1 MKLSI
6 LQQYI
11 LAFMGLTL
19 VVLSASLGVSSW
31 TFEQGFLSYVND
43 LEELR
48 LERVRLAVEAEYQRS
63 DGNWNSLTSRRLEQ
77 LLLEAVPDV
86 PDNAPGQARR
96 PPPPPGPGDG
106 MGPPPGRGRLAQP
119 PTAVYDTAGT
129 RVAGLPLEDIDG
141 ELNRVPI
148 VVGGVPVGELR
159 SALRHQ
165 LGSPEEEAFLQQQVR
180 ARWSIGI
187 AATALAFG
195 ISNLQAR
202 GTLSSIRSMHHNVS
216 KLSGGEYSIRLSSHR
231 ADELGDLMRN
241 LDRLAVTLDQ
251 SRDSRQR
258 WFADVSH
265 ELRTPVTVLAGE
277 LEAMQHGIRPTG
289 ASQLESLMQE
299 VQRLRFLIDDLYEL
313 SVSDIGGL
321 RYEFSP
327 IALDESLAAAVAG
340 FETRAGEQGIAIAY
354 SGVPLRVKADRRRM
368 EQLWHNLLANA
379 LAYTDAPGKIRVSAR
394 RELHTAVV
402 LIEDSPPGVDASECE
417 QLFEPLYRLESSR
430 SRRTGGAGLGL
441 AICRKVVEAHRG
453 TISAS
458 ASCLGGLCIR
468 IELPLVELA
477 DG

>member
-6 LQQYI
+6 LHQYI

-19 VVLSASLGVSSW
+19 VVLSASLWVSSW
-31 TFEQGFLSYVND
+31 TFERGFLSYVND

-48 LERVRLAVEAEYQRS
+48 LEQVKLAVEEEYQRS

-77 LLLEAVPDV
+77 LLLEAAR
-86 PDNAPGQARR
+86 DNAPVQAHR
-96 PPPPPGPGDG
+96 PPPRPGPGDD

-119 PTAVYDTAGT
+119 PTAVYDASGAW
-129 RVAGLPLEDIDG
+129 VAGLPLEDADG
-141 ELNRVPI
+141 ELNRVTI

-165 LGSPEEEAFLQQQVR
+165 LGSPEEEAFLRQQVR
-180 ARWSIGI
+180 ARWIIGI
-187 AATALAFG
+187 AAMALALG
-195 ISNLQAR
+195 ISILLAR
-202 GTLSSIRSMHHNVS
+202 GMLSPIRSMHDNVS
-216 KLSGGEYSIRLSSHR
+216 RLSGGDYSIRLASHR

-241 LDRLAVTLDQ
+241 LDRLAVTLDE
-251 SRDSRQR
+251 SRESRQR

-265 ELRTPVTVLAGE
+265 ELRTPVTVLVGE

-289 ASQLESLMQE
+289 ARQLESLMQE

-321 RYEFSP
+321 RYEFFP

-354 SGVPLRVKADRRRM
+354 SGDPLRVQADRRRM
-368 EQLWHNLLANA
+368 EQLWHNLLVNA
-379 LAYTDAPGKIRVSAR
+379 LAYTDAPGEIRVTAR
-394 RELHTAVV
+394 REQHTAVL

-417 QLFEPLYRLESSR
+417 QLFEPLYRVEASR
-430 SRRTGGAGLGL
+430 SRRTGGSGLGL
-441 AICRKVVEAHRG
+441 AICRKIVEAHGG

-458 ASCLGGLCIR
+458 ASSLGGLCIR

>member
-77 LLLEAVPDV
+77 LLLEAAPDA
-86 PDNAPGQARR
+86 PDNVPGQARR

-165 LGSPEEEAFLQQQVR
+165 LGSPEEEAFLRQQVR
-180 ARWSIGI
+180 ARWIIGGG
-187 AATALAFG
+187 AMALALG
-195 ISNLQAR
+195 ISILLAR
-202 GTLSSIRSMHHNVS
+202 GMLSPIRRMHDNVS
-216 KLSGGEYSIRLSSHR
+216 KLSGGDYSIRLASQR
-231 ADELGDLMRN
+231 TDELGDLMRN
-241 LDRLAVTLDQ
+241 LDRLAVTLDR
-251 SRDSRQR
+251 SRESRQR

-265 ELRTPVTVLAGE
+265 ELRTPVTVLTGE
-277 LEAMQHGIRPTG
+277 LEAMQHGVRPVG
-289 ASQLESLMQE
+289 PGQLESLMQE

-327 IALDESLAAAVAG
+327 IALEESLAAAVAG
-340 FETRAGEQGIAIAY
+340 FETRAGEQGIAISY
-354 SGVPLRVKADRRRM
+354 RGEPLRVRADRRRL

-379 LAYTDAPGKIRVSAR
+379 LAYTDAPGEIRVRAR
-394 RELHTAVV
+394 RELHRAVV

-441 AICRKVVEAHRG
+441 AICRKVVEAHG
-453 TISAS
+453 GAISAS
-458 ASCLGGLCIR
+458 PSSLGGLCIR
-468 IELPLVELA
+468 IELPLVEST